1 MSKQKQ
7 WVCID
12 NRVYDEELTLNKV
25 YTSIDSD
32 YADPFCVVIKNDIG
46 MVSEYYQPTRF
57 VQIDEWRN
65 MQLKKIGI

>member
-1 MSKQKQ
+1 MNKQ

-12 NRVYDEELTLNKV
+12 NRGYDEELTLNKV
-25 YTSIDSD
+25 YVNIDSG
-32 YADPFCVVIKNDIG
+32 YADIFCVVIKNDLG
-46 MVSEYYQPTRF
+46 MVGEYYQPMRF